1 MDTPD
6 LRSGR
11 SGTSSKLSQLGN
23 EFWHWATQTNAEIL
37 ESQGWQVWLKT
48 LFPFV
53 FAATFSEDHA
63 KYWSHRWNVLM
74 RLKAGEE
81 VEPGELVTLIIL
93 GRGMGKSTMA
103 EVAALMRAAI
113 VGDSYL
119 LYVCSTDDQAREH
132 IANIKYLIEHPDS
145 KLAEYY
151 PSLSE
156 PREQRKGG
164 ADTWNKDTFI
174 TKSGAIFRAKGLNSS
189 MRGLRVGTLR
199 PNQIILDDIDDIKD
213 SVAVAQNKLNVIKA
227 SILPVVTDN
236 ATIDFPQNLIT
247 EHSVMNQI
255 YTGTSDALAE
265 RTVIGVTK
273 AFSTLDIESNFDESG
288 RIKHVIQPSSISSW
302 DGFDIKKAQKF
313 LNASGL
319 DTFMAEY
326 QNELSR
332 QKAGKVI
339 PEYNEE
345 SQVITWSEFERV
357 YGTRHIPRHWKAKA
371 GLDIGYSDG
380 QFPHWSAWVFVATSA
395 ENTQLPNKIFV
406 YRSVSFRATSI
417 DDQAEAVKPLIQE
430 KVETWQMS
438 HERTG
443 EMMTL
448 KQKYGIPFTK
458 FQHYRSEDGV
468 PQWRHLSRP
477 DRTKAHPFKSDEKN
491 EDGLYRLGSPTLFY
505 IVDDEQR
512 YAPRDDRGHRLLREQ
527 VAAWE
532 YVPVRLTQAGMS
544 AQKPSKVNDDMCDA
558 LKGIL
563 ALFGPSVA
571 PLTKREVFDRE
582 LESKGLTMRH
592 LDELPAADKAALLQ
606 IRLMEEAAFKR
617 KQQAGRQKRLNPWRR

>member
-1 MDTPD
+1 MGTETPK
-6 LRSGR
+6 LISP
-11 SGTSSKLSQLGN
+11 KLSQLGN
-23 EFWHWATQTNAEIL
+23 DFWHMAEESNADAL
-37 ESQGWQVWLKT
+37 EAAGWKTWLQT

-53 FAATFSEDHA
+53 FGADFSADHA
-63 KYWSHRWNVLM
+63 QYWTHKWQVLQK
-74 RLKAGEE
+74 LKNNEE
-81 VEPGELVTLIIL
+81 VAPEELVTLIIL

-113 VGDSYL
+113 VGECYL

-156 PREQRKGG
+156 PKEQRKGG
-164 ADTWNKDTFI
+164 TDTWNKDTFI

-236 ATIDFPQNLIT
+236 ATIDFPQNLIS

-255 YTGTSDALAE
+255 YTGISDALAE
-265 RTVIGVTK
+265 RTVVGVTK
-273 AFSTLDIESNFDESG
+273 AFLQLDVSSDFDETGRVKHTIESTST
-288 RIKHVIQPSSISSW
+288 PSW
-302 DGFDIKKAQKF
+302 KGFDIKRAQKF

-319 DTFMAEY
+319 DTFLAEY

-339 PEYNEE
+339 PEYNEDL
-345 SQVITWSEFERV
+345 QVITWTEFEKV
-357 YGTRHIPRHWKAKA
+357 YGSRVIPPHWKAKV

-380 QFPHWSAWVFVATSA
+380 QYPHWSAWVFVATSA
-395 ENTQLPNKIFV
+395 ENSNLPRKVFV
-406 YRSVSFRATSI
+406 YRTCSFKATSI
-417 DDQAEAVKPLIQE
+417 DDQALAVKPQVLE
-430 KVETWQMS
+430 KVESWQMS

-448 KQKYGIPFTK
+448 KQKYAIPFTK
-458 FQHYRSEDGV
+458 FQYYRVEDGV

-477 DRTKAHPFKSDEKN
+477 DRTKPNPFKEDEKD
-491 EDGLYRLGSPTLFY
+491 ESGLYRLGDCTLYY
-505 IVDDEQR
+505 IVDDDQR
-512 YAPRDDRGHRLLREQ
+512 HAPKDDKGHRLLREQ
-527 VAAWE
+527 VKAWD
-532 YVPVRLTQAGMS
+532 YVPVRLTATGMT

-558 LKGIL
+558 LKGVL
-563 ALFGPSVA
+563 ALFGPRVA
-571 PLTKREVFDRE
+571 PRSDKEKFEMV
-582 LESKGLTMRH
+582 LEEKGLSAH
-592 LDELPAADKAALLQ
+592 QLAELSEADKMALIQ
-606 IRLMEEAAFKR
+606 VRLVEENKFKKKKR
-617 KQQAGRQKRLNPWRR
+617 NSKNRRLNPWRR

>member
-1 MDTPD
+1 MDPKTP
-6 LRSGR
+6 LN
-11 SGTSSKLSQLGN
+11 TSSKLSQLPN
-23 EFWHWATQTNAEIL
+23 EFWHNTSDSNAEHL
-37 ESQGWQVWLKT
+37 EGQGWRVWLQT

-53 FAATFSEDHA
+53 FGADFSEDHA
-63 KYWSHRWNVLM
+63 KFWEHRWHVLQ
-74 RLKAGEE
+74 RLKKNEE
-81 VEPGELVTLIIL
+81 VKPDELITLIIL

-156 PREQRKGG
+156 PRMQRGGG

-213 SVAVAQNKLNVIKA
+213 STAVAHSKLNVIKA

-255 YTGTSDALAE
+255 YQGISDALAE

-273 AFSTLDIESNFDESG
+273 AFTTLDVDSKFDESG
-288 RIKHVIQPSSISSW
+288 RIKHTILPTSVSSW
-302 DGFDIKKAQKF
+302 QGFDIKKAQKF

-319 DTFMAEY
+319 DTFLAEY

-345 SQVITWSEFERV
+345 LQVITWSEFAAV
-357 YGTRHIPRHWKAKA
+357 YGIKQIPPHWRAKV
-371 GLDIGYSDG
+371 GLDVGYSDG

-395 ENTQLPNKIFV
+395 ENSQLPNKVFV
-406 YRSVSFRATSI
+406 YRTCSFKATSI
-417 DDQAEAVKPLIQE
+417 DDQAVTVKPMIME
-430 KVETWQMS
+430 RIETWQMS

-448 KQKYGIPFTK
+448 KQKYNIPFTK
-458 FQHYRSEDGV
+458 FQHYRVEDGV

-477 DRTKAHPFKSDEKN
+477 DRTKAHPFKQDEKS

-505 IVDDEQR
+505 IVDDDQR
-512 YAPRDDRGHRLLREQ
+512 YAPKDDRGHRLLREQ
-527 VAAWE
+527 VSAWE
-532 YVPVRLTQAGMS
+532 YVPVKLTQHGQT
-544 AQKPSKVNDDMCDA
+544 AQKPSKVNDDMCDS
-558 LKGIL
+558 LKGVL
-563 ALFGPSVA
+563 ALFGPSVT
-571 PLTKREVFDRE
+571 PMTKYEQFERD
-582 LESKGLTMRH
+582 LDAKGLTARH
-592 LDELPAADKAALLQ
+592 LEDLPERDKMALIQ
-606 IRLMEEAAFKR
+606 IKLLEEAKFKK
-617 KQQAGRQKRLNPWRR
+617 KQKKMKERRMNPWRR

>member
-1 MDTPD
+1 MVSP
-6 LRSGR
+6 
-11 SGTSSKLSQLGN
+11 KLSQLGN
-23 EFWHWATQTNAEIL
+23 DFWHIRETTEADAL
-37 ESQGWQVWLKT
+37 EAQGWMVWLRT

-53 FAATFSEDHA
+53 FAGEFSQDHA
-63 KYWSHRWNVLM
+63 RYWDHKWHVLQK
-74 RLKAGEE
+74 LKNGDE
-81 VEPGELVTLIIL
+81 VSPAELVTLIIL

-103 EVAALMRAAI
+103 EVAALMRAAV
-113 VGDSYL
+113 VGECYL

-145 KLAEYY
+145 RLAEYY
-151 PSLSE
+151 PALSE
-156 PREQRKGG
+156 PKEQKKGG
-164 ADTWNKDTFI
+164 AETWNKDTFI

-255 YTGTSDALAE
+255 YTGISDALTE

-273 AFSTLDIESNFDESG
+273 AFHVLDVDSNFDESQ
-288 RIKHVIQPSSISSW
+288 RIKHIIQPTSVPSW
-302 DGFDIKKAQKF
+302 SGFDIKKAQKF

-319 DTFMAEY
+319 DTFLAEY

-332 QKAGKVI
+332 HKSGKVI

-345 SQVITWSEFERV
+345 LQVITWSEFEKV
-357 YGTRHIPRHWKAKA
+357 YGSRVIPSHWKAKM

-380 QFPHWSAWVFVATSA
+380 QYPHWSAWVFVATSA
-395 ENTQLPNKIFV
+395 ANSAVPNKVFV
-406 YRSVSFRATSI
+406 YRTCSFKATSI
-417 DDQAEAVKPLIQE
+417 DDQALAVKPQVME
-430 KVETWQMS
+430 KVESWQMS

-448 KQKYGIPFTK
+448 KQKYGLPFQK
-458 FQHYRSEDGV
+458 FQYYKSEDGV

-477 DRTKAHPFKSDEKN
+477 DRTKPNPFKEDEKH
-491 EDGLYRLGSPTLFY
+491 EDGLYRLGDCTLY
-505 IVDDEQR
+505 YVVDDDQR
-512 YAPRDDRGHRLLREQ
+512 HTPRDDKGHRLLREQ
-527 VAAWE
+527 VSSWD
-532 YVPVRLTQAGMS
+532 YVPVRLTQAGQT

-558 LKGIL
+558 LKGVL
-563 ALFGPSVA
+563 ALFGPRVA
-571 PLTKREVFDRE
+571 PKTAQEKFDDVLHE
-582 LESKGLTMRH
+582 KGLSDTF
-592 LDELPAADKAALLQ
+592 LDTLPEADKIALLQ
-606 IRLMEEAAFKR
+606 IRLVEQSKFKK
-617 KQQAGRQKRLNPWRR
+617 KQRQAKGRVVNPWRRGR

>member
-1 MDTPD
+1 M
-6 LRSGR
+6 
-11 SGTSSKLSQLGN
+11 SSNVSPKLAQLGN
-23 EFWHWATQTNAEIL
+23 EFWHLKDTEAAEDL
-37 ESQGWQVWLKT
+37 ESRGWRDWLLT

-53 FAATFSEDHA
+53 FGADFSEDHA
-63 KYWSHRWNVLM
+63 KYWTHKWNVLQK
-74 RLKAGEE
+74 LKRNEE
-81 VEPGELVTLIIL
+81 VSPGDLVTLIIL

-113 VGDSYL
+113 VGECYL

-132 IANIKYLIEHPDS
+132 IANIKFLIEHPDS
-145 KLAEYY
+145 KLADYY
-151 PSLSE
+151 PALSE

-213 SVAVAQNKLNVIKA
+213 SVAVAQNKLAVIKA

-236 ATIDFPQNLIT
+236 ATIDFPQNLIA
-247 EHSVMNQI
+247 EHSVMNMI
-255 YTGTSDALAE
+255 YTGHSDALSD

-273 AFSTLDIESNFDESG
+273 AFTELNVTSDFDETG
-288 RIKHVIQPSSISSW
+288 RIKHIIEPDSITSW
-302 DGFDIKKAQKF
+302 GGFDIKKAQKF

-319 DTFMAEY
+319 DTFLAEY
-326 QNELSR
+326 QNELNR

-345 SQVITWSEFERV
+345 TQVITWTDFEKV
-357 YGTRHIPRHWKAKA
+357 YGARVIPPHWKAKA

-380 QFPHWSAWVFVATSA
+380 QFPHYSAWVFVATSA
-395 ENTQLPNKIFV
+395 ANSALPNKIFV

-417 DDQAEAVKPLIQE
+417 DDQATAIKPMIAE
-430 KVETWQMS
+430 KVESWQMS

-448 KQKYGIPFTK
+448 RQKYGFPFSK
-458 FQHYRSEDGV
+458 FQYYRSEDGV
-468 PQWRHLSRP
+468 AQWRHLSRP
-477 DRTKAHPFKSDEKN
+477 DRAKPNPFKDDEKT
-491 EDGLYRLGSPTLFY
+491 EEGLYRLGDCSLYY
-505 IVDDEQR
+505 IVDDDQR
-512 YAPRDDRGHRLLREQ
+512 FAPRDDNGQRLLREQ
-527 VAAWE
+527 VSTWE
-532 YVPVRLTQAGMS
+532 YVPIRLTAQGQT

-558 LKGIL
+558 LKGVL
-563 ALFGPSVA
+563 ALFGPRST
-571 PLTKREVFDRE
+571 PETNQEKFENKMQEKGLSRDF
-582 LESKGLTMRH
+582 LES
-592 LDELPAADKAALLQ
+592 LPEQDKIALLQ
-606 IRLMEEAAFKR
+606 VRLVEENRFRQEQR
-617 KQQAGRQKRLNPWRR
+617 KKKNRSLNPWRR

>member
-1 MDTPD
+1 M
-6 LRSGR
+6 SGSR
-11 SGTSSKLSQLGN
+11 IKKVSPKLAQLGN
-23 EFWHWATQTNAEIL
+23 EFWHLTNTSDADWL
-37 ESQGWQVWLKT
+37 EAQGWETWLRT

-53 FAATFSEDHA
+53 FGGDFSADHA
-63 KYWSHRWNVLM
+63 KYWTHKWRVLQD
-74 RLKAGEE
+74 LKNGVE
-81 VEPGELVTLIIL
+81 VSPGDLVTLIIL

-103 EVAALMRAAI
+103 EVAALMRAAV
-113 VGDSYL
+113 VGECYL

-151 PSLSE
+151 PALSE

-255 YTGTSDALAE
+255 YTGISDALTE

-273 AFSTLDIESNFDESG
+273 AFTTLDVDSVFDESG
-288 RIKHVIQPSSISSW
+288 RIKHTIQLTSVPSW
-302 DGFDIKKAQKF
+302 TGFDIKRAQKF

-339 PEYNEE
+339 PEYNEDI
-345 SQVITWSEFERV
+345 QVITWSEFEKI
-357 YGTRHIPRHWKAKA
+357 YGTRVVPPDWKAKV
-371 GLDIGYSDG
+371 GLDIGYSEG

-395 ENTQLPNKIFV
+395 ANTPLPNKIFV
-406 YRSVSFRATSI
+406 YRSCSFKATSI
-417 DDQAEAVKPLIQE
+417 DDQALAVKPQVME
-430 KVETWQMS
+430 KVESWQMS

-448 KQKYGIPFTK
+448 KQKYNLPFQK
-458 FQHYRSEDGV
+458 FQYYRSEDGV
-468 PQWRHLSRP
+468 SQWRHLSRP
-477 DRTKAHPFKSDEKN
+477 DRTKPNPFKEDVKN
-491 EDGLYRLGSPTLFY
+491 EDGLYRLGDCTLYY
-505 IVDDEQR
+505 IVDDDQR
-512 YAPRDDRGHRLLREQ
+512 FAPRSDEGHRLLREQ

-532 YVPVRLTQAGMS
+532 YVPVRLTPTGQT

-558 LKGIL
+558 LKGVL
-563 ALFGPSVA
+563 ALFGPRST
-571 PLTKREVFDRE
+571 PLNSREQFEIKMEER
-582 LESKGLTMRH
+582 GLTPHH
-592 LDELPAADKAALLQ
+592 LEGLSEADRVAMLQ
-606 IRLMEEAAFKR
+606 VRLVEENKFRKKQREKKR
-617 KQQAGRQKRLNPWRR
+617 RSLNPWRR

>member
-1 MDTPD
+1 MSATTEADTLEAAGWETW
-6 LRSGR
+6 LR
-11 SGTSSKLSQLGN
+11 
-23 EFWHWATQTNAEIL
+23 
-37 ESQGWQVWLKT
+37 T

-53 FAATFSEDHA
+53 FGGDFSADHA
-63 KYWSHRWNVLM
+63 KYWTHKWRVLQD
-74 RLKAGEE
+74 LKNGVE
-81 VEPGELVTLIIL
+81 VSPGDLVTLIIL

-103 EVAALMRAAI
+103 EVAALMRAAV
-113 VGDSYL
+113 VGECYL

-255 YTGTSDALAE
+255 YTGISDALTD

-273 AFSTLDIESNFDESG
+273 AFTQLDVDSQVDETG
-288 RIKHVIQPSSISSW
+288 RIKHTVLPTSVPSWS
-302 DGFDIKKAQKF
+302 GFDIKKAQKF

-332 QKAGKVI
+332 HRAGKVI
-339 PEYNEE
+339 PEYNEDV
-345 SQVITWSEFERV
+345 QVITWSEFEKV
-357 YGTRHIPRHWKAKA
+357 YGTRVIPPNWKAKV

-380 QFPHWSAWVFVATSA
+380 QYPHWSAWVFVATSA
-395 ENTQLPNKIFV
+395 ENSPLPRKVFV
-406 YRSVSFRATSI
+406 YRTCSFKATSI
-417 DDQAEAVKPLIQE
+417 DDQATTVKPMVME
-430 KVETWQMS
+430 KVESWQMS

-448 KQKYGIPFTK
+448 QQKYGLPFQK
-458 FQHYRSEDGV
+458 FQFYRSEDGV
-468 PQWRHLSRP
+468 PQWRHLSRT
-477 DRTKAHPFKSDEKN
+477 DRTKPHPFKEDEQG
-491 EDGLYRLGSPTLFY
+491 EDGLYRYGNCDLFY
-505 IVDDEQR
+505 IVDDDQR
-512 YAPRDDRGHRLLREQ
+512 HAPRDDGGHRLLREQ
-527 VAAWE
+527 IAAWE
-532 YVPVRLTQAGMS
+532 YIPVRLTVTGQTR
-544 AQKPSKVNDDMCDA
+544 QKPSKVNDDMCDS
-558 LKGIL
+558 LKGVL
-563 ALFGPSVA
+563 ALFGPRVTPMTA
-571 PLTKREVFDRE
+571 HEKFE
-582 LESKGLTMRH
+582 LKMETKGLSKDH
-592 LDELPAADKAALLQ
+592 LEQLSEADKIALIQ
-606 IRLMEEAAFKR
+606 IRLVEENKFRVKQR
-617 KQQAGRQKRLNPWRR
+617 KKKERVNPWRR

>member
-1 MDTPD
+1 M
-6 LRSGR
+6 
-11 SGTSSKLSQLGN
+11 TSSKLAQLGN
-23 EFWHWATQTNAEIL
+23 EFWHMSNMDAADDL
-37 ESQGWQVWLKT
+37 EACGWREWLMT

-53 FAATFSEDHA
+53 FGADFSEDHA
-63 KYWSHRWNVLM
+63 RYWTHKWNVLQK
-74 RLKAGEE
+74 LKRKED
-81 VEPGELVTLIIL
+81 VDPGDLVTLIIL

-113 VGDSYL
+113 LGDSYL

-132 IANIKYLIEHPDS
+132 IANIKFLIEHPDS

-213 SVAVAQNKLNVIKA
+213 SVAVAHNKLSVIKA

-236 ATIDFPQNLIT
+236 ATIDFPQNLIS

-255 YTGTSDALAE
+255 YSGTSDALSD

-273 AFSTLDIESNFDESG
+273 AFTVLNVTSDFDETG
-288 RIKHVIQPSSISSW
+288 RIKHVIQPDSITSW
-302 DGFDIKKAQKF
+302 AGFDIKKAQKF

-326 QNELSR
+326 QNELNR
-332 QKAGKVI
+332 QKSGKVI

-345 SQVITWSEFERV
+345 LQVITWSEFEQV
-357 YGTRHIPRHWKAKA
+357 YGIRQIPSHWRCKA
-371 GLDIGYSDG
+371 GLDVGYSDG
-380 QFPHWSAWVFVATSA
+380 QFPHYSAWVFVATSA
-395 ENTQLPNKIFV
+395 ANSDLPNKVFV

-417 DDQAEAVKPLIQE
+417 DDQALAIKPLVSE
-430 KVETWQMS
+430 RVETWQMS

-448 KQKYGIPFTK
+448 KQKYNLPFQK
-458 FQHYRSEDGV
+458 FQYYKSEDGV

-477 DRTKAHPFKSDEKN
+477 DRTKPNPFKKDEKMA
-491 EDGLYRLGSPTLFY
+491 DGQYRLGDCSLYY

-512 YAPRDDRGHRLLREQ
+512 YAPRDDNGHRLLREQ
-527 VAAWE
+527 VKAWE
-532 YVPVRLTQAGMS
+532 YVPIRLTAAGQT
-544 AQKPSKVNDDMCDA
+544 AQKPSKVNDDMCDS
-558 LKGIL
+558 LKGVL
-563 ALFGPSVA
+563 ALFGPNVA
-571 PLTKREVFDRE
+571 PLTKEEKYEREMEAR
-582 LESKGLTMRH
+582 GLGKDH
-592 LDELPAADKAALLQ
+592 IDSLSEEDKKALVQ
-606 IRLMEEAAFKR
+606 IRVLEQARLRNKE
-617 KQQAGRQKRLNPWRR
+617 KQNKKKRLNPWRT

>member
-1 MDTPD
+1 M
-6 LRSGR
+6 S
-11 SGTSSKLSQLGN
+11 
-23 EFWHWATQTNAEIL
+23 AQTDADVL
-37 ESQGWQVWLKT
+37 ESQGWEIWLRT

-53 FAATFSEDHA
+53 FGASFSADHA
-63 KYWSHRWNVLM
+63 KFWAHKWDVLQ

-81 VEPGELVTLIIL
+81 VDPKDLITLIIL

-103 EVAALMRAAI
+103 EVAALMRAAV
-113 VGDSYL
+113 VGESYL

-151 PSLSE
+151 PALSE

-164 ADTWNKDTFI
+164 AETWNKDTFI

-255 YTGTSDALAE
+255 YTGISDALAE

-273 AFSTLDIESNFDESG
+273 AFTTLDVDSAFDESQ
-288 RIKHVIQPSSISSW
+288 RIKHLILPTSVPSW
-302 DGFDIKKAQKF
+302 EGFDIKKAQKF

-319 DTFMAEY
+319 DTFLAEY
-326 QNELSR
+326 QNELNR

-339 PEYNEE
+339 PEYNEAV
-345 SQVITWSEFERV
+345 QIITWSDFERI
-357 YGTRHIPRHWKAKA
+357 YGTRNIPAHWKCKV

-380 QFPHWSAWVFVATSA
+380 QFPHWSAWVFVTAAAANSP
-395 ENTQLPNKIFV
+395 LPNKIFV
-406 YRSVSFRATSI
+406 YRSRAFKATSI
-417 DDQAEAVKPLIQE
+417 DDQAIAIKPEVME

-448 KQKYGIPFTK
+448 QQKYGLPFQK
-458 FQHYRSEDGV
+458 FQHYRVEDGV

-477 DRTKAHPFKSDEKN
+477 DRTKPHSFHEDEKN
-491 EDGLYRLGSPTLFY
+491 EDGLYRLGDCSLFY
-505 IVDDEQR
+505 IVDDNQR
-512 YAPRDDRGHRLLREQ
+512 FHPKDDNGHRLLREQ

-532 YVPVRLTQAGMS
+532 YVPTRLTITGQS
-544 AQKPSKVNDDMCDA
+544 AQKPSKVNDDMCDS

-563 ALFGPSVA
+563 ALFGPKA
-571 PLTKREVFDRE
+571 TPLSHHEKFETKMEA
-582 LESKGLTMRH
+582 KGLSKNY
-592 LDELPAADKAALLQ
+592 LDSLPEADKMALIQ
-606 IRLMEEAAFKR
+606 IRLVEENKFKAKQR
-617 KQQAGRQKRLNPWRR
+617 KAKERRLNPWRR

>member
-1 MDTPD
+1 LNTVSP
-6 LRSGR
+6 
-11 SGTSSKLSQLGN
+11 KLAQLGN
-23 EFWHWATQTNAEIL
+23 DFWHISAQTDADAL
-37 ESQGWQVWLKT
+37 EAQGWEVWLRT

-53 FAATFSEDHA
+53 FGAEFSADHA
-63 KYWSHRWNVLM
+63 KFWAHKWDVLQ
-74 RLKAGEE
+74 RLKKGEE
-81 VEPGELVTLIIL
+81 VDPKDLITLIIL

-113 VGDSYL
+113 VGECYL

-145 KLAEYY
+145 CLAQYY
-151 PSLSE
+151 PALSE
-156 PREQRKGG
+156 PKEQRKGG
-164 ADTWNKDTFI
+164 AETWNKDTFI

-255 YTGTSDALAE
+255 YTGISDALAE

-273 AFSTLDIESNFDESG
+273 AFTTLDVDSAFDESQ
-288 RIKHVIQPSSISSW
+288 RIKHLILPTSVPSW
-302 DGFDIKKAQKF
+302 AGFDIKKAQKF

-319 DTFMAEY
+319 DTFLAEY
-326 QNELSR
+326 QNELNR

-339 PEYNEE
+339 PEYNEDI
-345 SQVITWSEFERV
+345 QVITWSEFEKV
-357 YGTRHIPRHWKAKA
+357 YGSRVIPPHWKCKV

-380 QFPHWSAWVFVATSA
+380 QFPHWSAWVFVTTSA
-395 ENTQLPNKIFV
+395 ANSQLPNKIFV
-406 YRSVSFRATSI
+406 YRSRSFKATSI
-417 DDQAEAVKPLIQE
+417 DDQALAVKPSVVE

-448 KQKYGIPFTK
+448 QQKYALPFQK
-458 FQHYRSEDGV
+458 FQHYRVEDGV

-477 DRTKAHPFKSDEKN
+477 DRTKPHPFKTDTKN
-491 EDGLYRLGSPTLFY
+491 EEGLYNLGDCTLFY
-505 IVDDEQR
+505 IVDDDQR
-512 YAPRDDRGHRLLREQ
+512 YAPRDDNGHRLLREQ

-532 YVPVRLTQAGMS
+532 YVPTRLTITGQS
-544 AQKPSKVNDDMCDA
+544 AQKPSKVNDDMCDS

-563 ALFGPSVA
+563 ALFGPRVA
-571 PLTKREVFDRE
+571 PLSATEKF
-582 LESKGLTMRH
+582 ESKMETKGLSKEF
-592 LDELPAADKAALLQ
+592 LDSLPEADKMALIQ
-606 IRLMEEAAFKR
+606 IRLVEENKFRAKQR
-617 KQQAGRQKRLNPWRR
+617 KAKERRLNPWRR

>member
-1 MDTPD
+1 
-6 LRSGR
+6 
-11 SGTSSKLSQLGN
+11 
-23 EFWHWATQTNAEIL
+23 
-37 ESQGWQVWLKT
+37 
-48 LFPFV
+48 V
-53 FAATFSEDHA
+53 FGADFSNDHA
-63 KYWSHRWNVLM
+63 RFWDHKWHVLQK
-74 RLKAGEE
+74 LKNKQE
-81 VEPGELVTLIIL
+81 VAPGDLIMLIIL

-103 EVAALMRAAI
+103 EVAALMRAAV
-113 VGDSYL
+113 VGESYL

-151 PSLSE
+151 PALSE

-255 YTGTSDALAE
+255 YTGISDALAE

-273 AFSTLDIESNFDESG
+273 AFTTLDVESIFDSSN
-288 RIKHVIQPSSISSW
+288 RIKHTILPTSKPSW
-302 DGFDIKKAQKF
+302 QGFDIKKAQKF

-332 QKAGKVI
+332 KKAGKVI

-345 SQVITWSEFERV
+345 VQVITWSEFEKV
-357 YGTRHIPRHWKAKA
+357 YGIRAIPPHWRSKV
-371 GLDIGYSDG
+371 GLDIGYSEG
-380 QFPHWSAWVFVATSA
+380 QFPHWSAWVFVTTSA
-395 ENTQLPNKIFV
+395 ANSFLPNKVFV
-406 YRSVSFRATSI
+406 YRTCSFKGTSI
-417 DDQAEAVKPLIQE
+417 DDQALAVKPMVVE
-430 KVETWQMS
+430 KIETWQMS

-448 KQKYGIPFTK
+448 QQKYALPFQK
-458 FQHYRSEDGV
+458 FQHYRAEDGV
-468 PQWRHLSRP
+468 PQWRHLSRA
-477 DRTKAHPFKSDEKN
+477 DRTKPNPFKQDEKQ
-491 EDGLYRLGSPTLFY
+491 EDGLYRLGDCTLYY
-505 IVDDEQR
+505 IVDDDQLN
-512 YAPRDDRGHRLLREQ
+512 APRDDNGHRLLREQ
-527 VAAWE
+527 VSAWE
-532 YVPVRLTQAGMS
+532 YIPVRLTMTGQS
-544 AQKPSKVNDDMCDA
+544 RQKPSKVNDDMCDS
-558 LKGIL
+558 LKGVL
-563 ALFGPSVA
+563 ALFGPRMTTMSA
-571 PLTKREVFDRE
+571 EEKFEQKMEDKGLSKDY
-582 LESKGLTMRH
+582 LES
-592 LDELPAADKAALLQ
+592 LPERDKMALLQ
-606 IRLMEEAAFKR
+606 IRLVEDARFKK
-617 KQQAGRQKRLNPWRR
+617 KQKQAKSKRLNPWRR

>member
-1 MDTPD
+1 MSESTTETVSP
-6 LRSGR
+6 
-11 SGTSSKLSQLGN
+11 KLAQLGN
-23 EFWHWATQTNAEIL
+23 EFWHTSVNSDADTL
-37 ESQGWQVWLKT
+37 EAQGWRVWLQT

-53 FAATFSEDHA
+53 FGADFSNDHA
-63 KYWSHRWNVLM
+63 RYWTHKWNVLQK
-74 RLKAGEE
+74 LKRNEE
-81 VEPGELVTLIIL
+81 VLPEELVTLIIL

-113 VGDSYL
+113 VGECYL

-145 KLAEYY
+145 RLAEYY

-156 PREQRKGG
+156 PKEQRKGG

-199 PNQIILDDIDDIKD
+199 PNQIILDDIDDMKD

-255 YTGTSDALAE
+255 YTGVSDALAE
-265 RTVIGVTK
+265 RTVIGVTR
-273 AFSTLDIESNFDESG
+273 AFTQLDVDSNFDESG
-288 RIKHVIQPSSISSW
+288 RIKHTILQTSIPSW
-302 DGFDIKKAQKF
+302 AGFDIKKAQKF

-319 DTFMAEY
+319 DTFVAEY

-339 PEYNEE
+339 PEYNEDL
-345 SQVITWSEFERV
+345 QVITWSEFEKV
-357 YGTRHIPRHWKAKA
+357 YGSRVIPPHWKAKV

-380 QFPHWSAWVFVATSA
+380 QYPHWSAWVFVATSA
-395 ENTQLPNKIFV
+395 ANSPAPNKVFV
-406 YRSVSFRATSI
+406 YRTCSFKATSI
-417 DDQAEAVKPLIQE
+417 DDQALAVKPLVME
-430 KVETWQMS
+430 KIESWQMS

-448 KQKYGIPFTK
+448 KQKYALPFTK
-458 FQHYRSEDGV
+458 FQHYRVEDGV

-477 DRTKAHPFKSDEKN
+477 DRTKPNPFKEDEKN
-491 EDGLYRLGSPTLFY
+491 EDGLYRLGDCTLYY
-505 IVDDEQR
+505 IVDDDQR
-512 YAPRDDRGHRLLREQ
+512 YAPKDDKGHRLLREQ
-527 VAAWE
+527 VAAWD
-532 YVPVRLTQAGMS
+532 YVPVRLTQTGQT
-544 AQKPSKVNDDMCDA
+544 AQKPSKVNDDMCDS
-558 LKGIL
+558 LKGVL
-563 ALFGPSVA
+563 ALFGPRVA
-571 PLTKREVFDRE
+571 PMTQREKFD
-582 LESKGLTMRH
+582 LQLADKGLASH
-592 LDELPAADKAALLQ
+592 FLDDLPEADRVALLQ
-606 IRLMEEAAFKR
+606 VRLVEENKFR
-617 KQQAGRQKRLNPWRR
+617 KKQREAKQRKLNPWRR

>member
-1 MDTPD
+1 LNVSP
-6 LRSGR
+6 
-11 SGTSSKLSQLGN
+11 KLAQLGN
-23 EFWHWATQTNAEIL
+23 EFWHLKDTAAAEDL
-37 ESQGWQVWLKT
+37 EGQGWREWLLT

-53 FAATFSEDHA
+53 FGADFSEDHA
-63 KYWSHRWNVLM
+63 KYWSHKWDVLQ
-74 RLKAGEE
+74 RLKRGED
-81 VEPGELVTLIIL
+81 VTPGELVTLIIL

-103 EVAALMRAAI
+103 EVAALMRAAV
-113 VGDSYL
+113 VGECYL

-132 IANIKYLIEHPDS
+132 IANIKFLIEHPDS

-151 PSLSE
+151 PALSE

-213 SVAVAQNKLNVIKA
+213 SVAVAQNKLAVIKA

-247 EHSVMNQI
+247 EHSVMNMI
-255 YTGTSDALAE
+255 YTGNSDALSD

-273 AFSTLDIESNFDESG
+273 AFTQLDVTSDFDETG
-288 RIKHVIQPSSISSW
+288 RIKHIIEPSSVTSW
-302 DGFDIKKAQKF
+302 RGFDIKRAQKF

-319 DTFMAEY
+319 DTFLAEY
-326 QNELSR
+326 QNELNR

-345 SQVITWSEFERV
+345 IQVITWTEFEKV
-357 YGTRHIPRHWKAKA
+357 YGSRVIPPHWKAKA

-380 QFPHWSAWVFVATSA
+380 QFPHYSAWVFVATSA
-395 ENTQLPNKIFV
+395 ANSNLPNKIFV

-417 DDQAEAVKPLIQE
+417 DDQAMEIKPMVVE
-430 KVETWQMS
+430 KVESWQMS

-443 EMMTL
+443 EMLTL
-448 KQKYGIPFTK
+448 RQKYGIPFNK
-458 FQHYRSEDGV
+458 FQFYRAEDGV
-468 PQWRHLSRP
+468 AQWRHLSRP
-477 DRTKAHPFKSDEKN
+477 DRTKPNPFKEDEKTD
-491 EDGLYRLGSPTLFY
+491 EGLYRLGDCVLYY
-505 IVDDEQR
+505 IVDDDQR
-512 YAPRDDRGHRLLREQ
+512 YAPRDDLGQRLLREQ
-527 VAAWE
+527 VNAWE
-532 YVPVRLTQAGMS
+532 YVPIRLTASGQT

-558 LKGIL
+558 LKGVL
-563 ALFGPSVA
+563 ALFGPRA
-571 PLTKREVFDRE
+571 TPETQHERFENKMTQKGLAKDF
-582 LESKGLTMRH
+582 LES
-592 LDELPAADKAALLQ
+592 LPEEDKVALLQ
-606 IRLMEEAAFKR
+606 VRLVEENRFRAEQR
-617 KQQAGRQKRLNPWRR
+617 KKKNRRLNPWRR

>member
-1 MDTPD
+1 MNTDAVSP
-6 LRSGR
+6 
-11 SGTSSKLSQLGN
+11 KLAQLGN
-23 EFWHWATQTNAEIL
+23 EFWHLQDASEADAL
-37 ESQGWQVWLKT
+37 EAAGWEAWLRT

-53 FAATFSEDHA
+53 FAGDFSDDHA
-63 KYWSHRWNVLM
+63 RYWTHKWHVLQK
-74 RLKAGEE
+74 LKRKDE
-81 VEPGELVTLIIL
+81 VSPAELVTLIIL

-103 EVAALMRAAI
+103 EVAALMRAAV
-113 VGDSYL
+113 VGECYL

-156 PREQRKGG
+156 PKEQRKGG
-164 ADTWNKDTFI
+164 AETWNKDTFI

-255 YTGTSDALAE
+255 YTGISDALTE

-273 AFSTLDIESNFDESG
+273 AFTVLDVESNFDESQ
-288 RIKHVIQPSSISSW
+288 RIKHVIQPTSTPSW
-302 DGFDIKKAQKF
+302 SGFDIKKAQKF

-319 DTFMAEY
+319 DTFLAEY

-332 QKAGKVI
+332 HKAGKVI

-345 SQVITWSEFERV
+345 LQVITWSEFEKV
-357 YGTRHIPRHWKAKA
+357 YGSRVIPPTWKAKM

-380 QFPHWSAWVFVATSA
+380 QYPHWSAWVFVATSA
-395 ENTQLPNKIFV
+395 ANTPLPNKVFV
-406 YRSVSFRATSI
+406 YRTCSFKATSI
-417 DDQAEAVKPLIQE
+417 DDQATAVKPMVME

-448 KQKYGIPFTK
+448 RQKYGIPFQK
-458 FQHYRSEDGV
+458 FQYYKVEDGV
-468 PQWRHLSRP
+468 PQWRHLSRA
-477 DRTKAHPFKSDEKN
+477 DKTKPHPFKEDEKDEN
-491 EDGLYRLGSPTLFY
+491 GLYRLGDCTLY
-505 IVDDEQR
+505 YVVDDDQKHH
-512 YAPRDDRGHRLLREQ
+512 PRDDKGHRLLREQ
-527 VAAWE
+527 VSAWD
-532 YVPVRLTQAGMS
+532 YVPVRLTQMGQT

-558 LKGIL
+558 LKGVL
-563 ALFGPSVA
+563 ALFGPRAA
-571 PLTKREVFDRE
+571 PKTPKEKFDE
-582 LESKGLTMRH
+582 ALQEKGLSDTY
-592 LDELPAADKAALLQ
+592 LDSLPEEDKVALLQ
-606 IRLMEEAAFKR
+606 IRLVEQNKFNK
-617 KQQAGRQKRLNPWRR
+617 RQKEAKQRCLNPWRRGR

>member
-1 MDTPD
+1 M
-6 LRSGR
+6 
-11 SGTSSKLSQLGN
+11 
-23 EFWHWATQTNAEIL
+23 
-37 ESQGWQVWLKT
+37 T

-53 FAATFSEDHA
+53 FGADFSEDHA
-63 KYWSHRWNVLM
+63 KYWTHKWNVLQA
-74 RLKAGEE
+74 LKKKED
-81 VEPGELVTLIIL
+81 VDPGDLVTLIIL

-113 VGDSYL
+113 LGDSYL

-132 IANIKYLIEHPDS
+132 IANIKFLIEHPDS

-213 SVAVAQNKLNVIKA
+213 SVAVAHNKLSVIKA

-236 ATIDFPQNLIT
+236 ASIDFPQNLIS

-255 YTGTSDALAE
+255 YTGTSDALSD

-273 AFSTLDIESNFDESG
+273 AFTTLNVTSDFDESG
-288 RIKHVIQPSSISSW
+288 RIKHVIQPDSVTSW
-302 DGFDIKKAQKF
+302 AGFDIKKAQKF

-326 QNELSR
+326 QNELNR
-332 QKAGKVI
+332 QKSGKVI

-345 SQVITWSEFERV
+345 AQIITWSEFAGV
-357 YGTRHIPRHWKAKA
+357 YGTNTIPSNWKAKV

-395 ENTQLPNKIFV
+395 ANSNLPNKIFV

-417 DDQAEAVKPLIQE
+417 DDQALAIKPMVAERIE
-430 KVETWQMS
+430 SWQMS

-448 KQKYGIPFTK
+448 RQKYNLPFNK
-458 FQHYRSEDGV
+458 FQYYKAEDGV

-477 DRTKAHPFKSDEKN
+477 DRTKPHPFKKDEKN
-491 EDGLYRLGSPTLFY
+491 ADGLYRLGDCVLYY
-505 IVDDEQR
+505 IVDDDQR
-512 YAPRDDRGHRLLREQ
+512 YAPRDDNGHRLLREQ
-527 VAAWE
+527 VNAWE
-532 YVPVRLTQAGMS
+532 YVPIRLTATGQT
-544 AQKPSKVNDDMCDA
+544 AQKPSKVNDDMCDS
-558 LKGIL
+558 LKGVL
-563 ALFGPSVA
+563 ALFGPNVA
-571 PLTKREVFDRE
+571 PLTKEEKMEREME
-582 LESKGLTMRH
+582 AKGLGK
-592 LDELPAADKAALLQ
+592 DIIEELSESDKKALVMARVLEQ
-606 IRLMEEAAFKR
+606 QRLKKKQKENKKKR
-617 KQQAGRQKRLNPWRR
+617 YNPWRT

>member
-1 MDTPD
+1 MTQDSNSDD
-6 LRSGR
+6 LER
-11 SGTSSKLSQLGN
+11 
-23 EFWHWATQTNAEIL
+23 A
-37 ESQGWQVWLKT
+37 GWQTWLQT

-53 FAATFSEDHA
+53 FGADFSEDHS
-63 KYWSHRWNVLM
+63 KYWAHKWHVLQK
-74 RLKAGEE
+74 LKNGEE
-81 VEPGELVTLIIL
+81 VGPDELVTLIIL

-103 EVAALMRAAI
+103 EVAGLMRAAI
-113 VGDSYL
+113 VGESYL

-151 PSLSE
+151 PALSE

-213 SVAVAQNKLNVIKA
+213 SVAVAQNKLAVIKA

-236 ATIDFPQNLIT
+236 ATIDFPQNLIS

-255 YTGTSDALAE
+255 YTGISDALAE
-265 RTVIGVTK
+265 RTVVGVTK
-273 AFSTLDIESNFDESG
+273 AFLQLDVQSDFDETG
-288 RIKHVIQPSSISSW
+288 RVKHTIAQTSIPSW
-302 DGFDIKKAQKF
+302 QGFDIKKAQKF

-319 DTFMAEY
+319 DTFLAEY

-345 SQVITWSEFERV
+345 LQVITWTEFEKV
-357 YGTRHIPRHWKAKA
+357 YGSRVIPPHWKAKA

-380 QFPHWSAWVFVATSA
+380 QYPHWSAWVFVATSA
-395 ENTQLPNKIFV
+395 ENSALPRKVFV
-406 YRSVSFRATSI
+406 YRTCSFKATSI
-417 DDQAEAVKPLIQE
+417 DDQALAVKPQVME

-443 EMMTL
+443 EMMTM
-448 KQKYGIPFTK
+448 KQKYGLPFTK
-458 FQHYRSEDGV
+458 FQHYRVEDGV

-477 DRTKAHPFKSDEKN
+477 DRTKPNPFKEDEKN
-491 EDGLYRLGSPTLFY
+491 EDGLYRLGDCTLYY
-505 IVDDEQR
+505 IVDDDQR
-512 YAPRDDRGHRLLREQ
+512 YAPKDDKGHRLLREQ
-527 VAAWE
+527 VKAWD
-532 YVPVRLTQAGMS
+532 YVPVRLTATGMT

-558 LKGIL
+558 LKGVL
-563 ALFGPSVA
+563 ALFGPRVA
-571 PLTKREVFDRE
+571 PRTEKEKFEVVLDQ
-582 LESKGLTMRH
+582 KGLTDVH
-592 LDELPAADKAALLQ
+592 LADLSEQDKMALVQVRLVEENKFRKKQKEL
-606 IRLMEEAAFKR
+606 KR
-617 KQQAGRQKRLNPWRR
+617 KRLNPWRR

>member
-1 MDTPD
+1 MDRKD
-6 LRSGR
+6 VLM
-11 SGTSSKLSQLGN
+11 TSPRLSQLGN
-23 EFWHWATQTNAEIL
+23 EFWHLGSDSNADYL
-37 ESQGWQVWLKT
+37 ESQGWAVWLKT

-53 FAATFSEDHA
+53 FGADFSEDHA
-63 KYWSHRWNVLM
+63 KFWEHRWHVLQQ
-74 RLKAGEE
+74 LKQGKE
-81 VEPGELVTLIIL
+81 VDPGALVTLIIL

-145 KLAEYY
+145 RLAEYY
-151 PSLSE
+151 PALSE
-156 PREQRKGG
+156 PREQRHGG
-164 ADTWNKDTFI
+164 NDAWNKDVFI
-174 TKSGAIFRAKGLNSS
+174 TQSGAIFRAKGLNSS

-213 SVAVAQNKLNVIKA
+213 SVSVAHSKLNVIKA

-255 YTGTSDALAE
+255 YQGASDALAE

-273 AFSTLDIESNFDESG
+273 AFRTLDVDSSFDESG
-288 RIKHVIQPSSISSW
+288 RIKHTILPSSVSSW
-302 DGFDIKKAQKF
+302 TGFDIKKAQKF

-319 DTFMAEY
+319 DTFLAEY

-345 SQVITWSEFERV
+345 SQIITWSQFEQM
-357 YGTRHIPRHWKAKA
+357 YGVRHIPYGWKAKA
-371 GLDIGYSDG
+371 GLDIGYSEG

-395 ENTQLPNKIFV
+395 ANSPLPNKVFV
-406 YRSVSFRATSI
+406 YRSVSFKATSI
-417 DDQAEAVKPLIQE
+417 DDQAVEVKTRVTE

-448 KQKYGIPFTK
+448 QQKYGIPFSK
-458 FQHYRSEDGV
+458 FQHYRAEDGV

-477 DRTKAHPFKSDEKN
+477 DRTKPHPFKSDEKD
-491 EDGLYRLGSPTLFY
+491 ESGLYRLGSPSLY
-505 IVDDEQR
+505 YVVDDDQR
-512 YAPRDDRGHRLLREQ
+512 YAPKDDAGHRLLREQ
-527 VAAWE
+527 VAAWD
-532 YVPVRLTQAGMS
+532 YVPVRLTQHGQT

-558 LKGIL
+558 LKGVL
-563 ALFGPSVA
+563 ALFGPLVT
-571 PLTKREVFDRE
+571 PLTKEEKFERE
-582 LESKGLTMRH
+582 LDAKGLSQRH
-592 LDELPAADKAALLQ
+592 LEDLSERDKIALMQ
-606 IRLMEEAAFKR
+606 IKLMEQAKFKN
-617 KQQAGRQKRLNPWRR
+617 KQNKSRDRRLNPWRR

>member
-1 MDTPD
+1 M
-6 LRSGR
+6 
-11 SGTSSKLSQLGN
+11 SSKLNVSPKLAQLGN
-23 EFWHWATQTNAEIL
+23 EFWHLDNSSEADAL
-37 ESQGWQVWLKT
+37 ESKGWREWLNT

-53 FAATFSEDHA
+53 FGADFSDDHA
-63 KYWSHRWNVLM
+63 KYWSHKWDVLQK
-74 RLKAGEE
+74 LKRKEE
-81 VEPGELVTLIIL
+81 VTPKELVTLIIL

-103 EVAALMRAAI
+103 EVAALMRAAV
-113 VGDSYL
+113 VGECYL

-132 IANIKYLIEHPDS
+132 IANIKFLIEHPDS

-151 PSLSE
+151 PALSE

-199 PNQIILDDIDDIKD
+199 PNQIIFDDIDDIKD
-213 SVAVAQNKLNVIKA
+213 SIAVAQNKLSIIKA

-273 AFSTLDIESNFDESG
+273 AFTELNVESNFDESG
-288 RIKHVIQPSSISSW
+288 RIKHVIQDDSIPSW
-302 DGFDIKKAQKF
+302 AGFDIKKAQKF

-319 DTFMAEY
+319 DTFLAEY
-326 QNELSR
+326 QNELNR

-345 SQVITWSEFERV
+345 AQIITWSEFEKV
-357 YGTRHIPRHWKAKA
+357 YGTRVIPPHWKAKA

-380 QFPHWSAWVFVATSA
+380 QFPHYSAWVFVATSA
-395 ENTQLPNKIFV
+395 ANSNLPNKVFV
-406 YRSVSFRATSI
+406 YRSMSFRATSI
-417 DDQAEAVKPLIQE
+417 DDQAMAVKPTVME

-448 KQKYGIPFTK
+448 KQKYGFPFTK
-458 FQHYRSEDGV
+458 FQFYRAEDGV
-468 PQWRHLSRP
+468 AQWRHLSRP
-477 DRTKAHPFKSDEKN
+477 DRTKPNPFKEDEKT
-491 EDGLYRLGSPTLFY
+491 EEGLYRLGNCSLYY
-505 IVDDEQR
+505 IVDDDQR
-512 YAPRDDRGHRLLREQ
+512 YAPRDDLGHRLLREQ
-527 VAAWE
+527 VSTWE
-532 YVPVRLTQAGMS
+532 YVPVKLTAQGLT
-544 AQKPSKVNDDMCDA
+544 AQKPSKINDDMCDA
-558 LKGIL
+558 LKGVL
-563 ALFGPSVA
+563 ALFGPRVTPITPKEEFENQMVA
-571 PLTKREVFDRE
+571 
-582 LESKGLTMRH
+582 KGLTVEH
-592 LDELPAADKAALLQ
+592 LDSLPEADKIALLQ
-606 IRLMEEAAFKR
+606 VKLVEENKFRQKQKR
-617 KQQAGRQKRLNPWRR
+617 KKQRQLNPWRR

>member
-1 MDTPD
+1 M
-6 LRSGR
+6 
-11 SGTSSKLSQLGN
+11 SSNVSPKLAQLGN
-23 EFWHWATQTNAEIL
+23 EFWHLKDTEAAEDL
-37 ESQGWQVWLKT
+37 EGRGWRDWLLT

-53 FAATFSEDHA
+53 FGADFSEDHA
-63 KYWSHRWNVLM
+63 RYWTHKWNVLQK
-74 RLKAGEE
+74 LKHNEE
-81 VEPGELVTLIIL
+81 VDPGELVTLIIL

-113 VGDSYL
+113 VGECYL

-132 IANIKYLIEHPDS
+132 IANIKFLIEHPDS

-151 PSLSE
+151 PALSE

-213 SVAVAQNKLNVIKA
+213 SVAVAQNKLAVIKA

-247 EHSVMNQI
+247 EHSVMNMI
-255 YTGTSDALAE
+255 YTGNSDAMSD

-273 AFSTLDIESNFDESG
+273 AFTELNVTSDFDETG
-288 RIKHVIQPSSISSW
+288 RIKHIIEPDSITSW
-302 DGFDIKKAQKF
+302 RGFDIKRAQKF

-319 DTFMAEY
+319 DTFLAEY
-326 QNELSR
+326 QNELNR

-345 SQVITWSEFERV
+345 CQVITWSEFEKV
-357 YGTRHIPRHWKAKA
+357 YGTRVIPPHWKAKA

-380 QFPHWSAWVFVATSA
+380 QFPHYSAWVFVATSA
-395 ENTQLPNKIFV
+395 ANSNLPNKIFV

-417 DDQAEAVKPLIQE
+417 DDQAVAIKPMVAE
-430 KVETWQMS
+430 KVESWQMS

-448 KQKYGIPFTK
+448 RQKYGYPFQK
-458 FQHYRSEDGV
+458 FQQYRSEDGV
-468 PQWRHLSRP
+468 PQWRHLSRA
-477 DRTKAHPFKSDEKN
+477 DRTKPNPFKDDETT
-491 EDGLYRLGSPTLFY
+491 EEGLYRLGDCSLYY
-505 IVDDEQR
+505 IVDDDQR
-512 YAPRDDRGHRLLREQ
+512 YAPRDDNGQRLLREQ
-527 VAAWE
+527 VSAWE
-532 YVPVRLTQAGMS
+532 YVPIRLTAQGQT

-558 LKGIL
+558 LKGVL
-563 ALFGPSVA
+563 ALFGPRVTPETSQEKFENKMQEKG
-571 PLTKREVFDRE
+571 LSKDF
-582 LESKGLTMRH
+582 LES
-592 LDELPAADKAALLQ
+592 LPERDKVALLQ
-606 IRLMEEAAFKR
+606 VRLVEENRFRQEQR
-617 KQQAGRQKRLNPWRR
+617 KKKNRSLNPWRR

>member
-1 MDTPD
+1 M
-6 LRSGR
+6 
-11 SGTSSKLSQLGN
+11 
-23 EFWHWATQTNAEIL
+23 L
-37 ESQGWQVWLKT
+37 EAQGWEVWLRT

-53 FAATFSEDHA
+53 FGSSFSADHA
-63 KYWSHRWNVLM
+63 KFWTHKWDVLQ
-74 RLKAGEE
+74 RLKRGEE
-81 VEPGELVTLIIL
+81 VPPGDLVTLIVL

-103 EVAALMRAAI
+103 EVAALMRAAV
-113 VGDSYL
+113 VGECYL

-132 IANIKYLIEHPDS
+132 IANIKFLIEHPDS

-151 PSLSE
+151 PALSE

-247 EHSVMNQI
+247 EHSVMNSI
-255 YTGTSDALAE
+255 YTGMSDALTE

-273 AFSTLDIESNFDESG
+273 AFTQLDVESVFDETG
-288 RIKHVIQPSSISSW
+288 RIKHTIQQTSVPSW
-302 DGFDIKKAQKF
+302 DGFDIKRAQKF

-319 DTFMAEY
+319 DTFLAEY

-332 QKAGKVI
+332 KKAGKVI
-339 PEYNEE
+339 PEYNEDV
-345 SQVITWSEFERV
+345 QIITWSEFEKV
-357 YGTRHIPRHWKAKA
+357 YGSRTIPLHWKAKV
-371 GLDIGYSDG
+371 GLDIGYSEG

-395 ENTQLPNKIFV
+395 ENSALPRKVFV
-406 YRSVSFRATSI
+406 YRSCSFKATSI
-417 DDQAEAVKPLIQE
+417 DDQALAVKPQVME
-430 KVETWQMS
+430 KVESWQMS

-448 KQKYGIPFTK
+448 QQKYGLPFQK
-458 FQHYRSEDGV
+458 FQNYRAEDGV
-468 PQWRHLSRP
+468 PQWRHLSRI
-477 DRTKAHPFKSDEKN
+477 DRTKPHPFREDEKDS
-491 EDGLYRLGSPTLFY
+491 EGMYKLGDCTLFY
-505 IVDDEQR
+505 VVDDDQR
-512 YAPRDDRGHRLLREQ
+512 YAPKDDRGHRLLREQ

-532 YVPVRLTQAGMS
+532 YVPIRLTATGQTR
-544 AQKPSKVNDDMCDA
+544 QKPSKINDDMCDS
-558 LKGIL
+558 LKGVL
-563 ALFGPSVA
+563 ALFGPRTTT
-571 PLTKREVFDRE
+571 LTEHEKFELRLEE
-582 LESKGLTMRH
+582 KGLSQEYLESLS
-592 LDELPAADKAALLQ
+592 EADKMALIQ
-606 IRLMEEAAFKR
+606 IRLVEQNKFKAKQR
-617 KQQAGRQKRLNPWRR
+617 KAKERRLNPWRR